1 VVDEGV
7 LFLRFRNESFLV
19 GEFRRTKPES
29 RLMNDV
35 SGGDEGSGSVVLNDM
50 KILTK
55 KDYS

>member
-1 VVDEGV
+1 M